1 MWRGGSR
8 AKVLVDFVDGT
19 ETLDGRGGGLKE
31 GGSDSSWL
39 TGYFTLC
46 RHFWIKDASL
56 LFSSSLSLD
65 LYIYISPYLFNLWMT
80 RSMTMAL
87 TG

>member
-1 MWRGGSR
+1 MGPKPWIADVAVSRREVPIPVGSP
-8 AKVLVDFVDGT
+8 ATSPCVDIF
-19 ETLDGRGGGLKE
+19 GL
-31 GGSDSSWL
+31 
-39 TGYFTLC
+39 
-46 RHFWIKDASL
+46 RML